1 MWTVTGHSSPGA
13 FGFYPWVNAARNRY
27 MLLARSRQ
35 LGGEGE
41 GEKSRACAQ
50 AIHKAYVLGV
60 PQP

>member
-1 MWTVTGHSSPGA
+1 
-13 FGFYPWVNAARNRY
+13 

-35 LGGEGE
+35 LGGDEE

-50 AIHKAYVLGV
+50 TIRKAYELGV